1 MKKRKGGGLMT
12 RSTAGFA
19 CNYQPLAF
27 EQVLLSENSH
37 PAQFH
42 QLCGVNISNR
52 AKRVGHDRGSG
63 VPQGVSCD
71 QILERKENF
80 LLSLWIKISDF
91 FIQSLEKGH
100 LAVSDTRLRISC
112 KTNTN
117 IKLGVVKALCLG
129 CPYGHYND
137 PQWEIAQVRI
147 LQCSSSIFLRFFQTI
162 SPFFFCRRFFNTKKY
177 PLEMLTNA
185 QTL

>member
-1 MKKRKGGGLMT
+1 MT
-12 RSTAGFA
+12 
-19 CNYQPLAF
+19 
-27 EQVLLSENSH
+27 
-37 PAQFH
+37 
-42 QLCGVNISNR
+42 
-52 AKRVGHDRGSG
+52 RGSG

-100 LAVSDTRLRISC
+100 LAVSDTRPRISS

-137 PQWEIAQVRI
+137 PQ
-147 LQCSSSIFLRFFQTI
+147 
-162 SPFFFCRRFFNTKKY
+162 
-177 PLEMLTNA
+177 
-185 QTL
+185 